1 MEHTNNPRNSNH
13 VFQSKLSTFPLINIV
28 KASYMNRVSH
38 TSFRFESSFLYLY
51 EYVRVPIL
59 NRIRVRCLKSS
70 SFYFVGSNNNKGL
83 TRKSKNRKKENG
95 GITAS
100 K

>member
-13 VFQSKLSTFPLINIV
+13 IFQSKLSTFPLINIV
-28 KASYMNRVSH
+28 QASYMNRVSH
-38 TSFRFESSFLYLY
+38 TSFPFESSFLYLY
-51 EYVRVPIL
+51 DYVRVPIL

>member
-13 VFQSKLSTFPLINIV
+13 IFQSKLSTFPLINIV
-28 KASYMNRVSH
+28 QASYMNRVSH
-38 TSFRFESSFLYLY
+38 TSVPFESSFLYLY
-51 EYVRVPIL
+51 DYVRVPIL
-59 NRIRVRCLKSS
+59 DRIRVRCLKSS

>member
-28 KASYMNRVSH
+28 QAPYMNRVSH
-38 TSFRFESSFLYLY
+38 TSFPFESSFLYLC